1 MIIEKWIH
9 FNLKI
14 KINEGKEGIS
24 INLIFHNHKFQG
36 FKSYT
41 NKQAKNFLF
50 YLIFFYI
57 CVVQYQL
64 VIVWAT

>member
-1 MIIEKWIH
+1 MKE
-9 FNLKI
+9 
-14 KINEGKEGIS
+14 KEGIG

-50 YLIFFYI
+50 YLIFFTF
-57 CVVQYQL
+57 
-64 VIVWAT
+64 VWHNIR